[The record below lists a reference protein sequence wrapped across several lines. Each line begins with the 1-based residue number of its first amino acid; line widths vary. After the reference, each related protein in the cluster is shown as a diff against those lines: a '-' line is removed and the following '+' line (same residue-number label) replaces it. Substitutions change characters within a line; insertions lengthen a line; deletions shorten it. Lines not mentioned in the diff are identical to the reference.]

1 MDINAQ
7 KAIQRTRIVLIS
19 SAIVLSMNCF
29 AENEKITSLIQLND
43 SELSEVKGQALMSL
57 SYLAPTDATNPMRN
71 ITSNNIGFY
80 KLGLEAELELNAN
93 IRNLQLGCG
102 GVNGAGACDI
112 DIKNLSLSG
121 LPNTYDS
128 NGNPV
133 YLTGRPSTSGKI
145 TNPFL
150 EFAISNP
157 NSSSIREVKGIRFS
171 AEKINAL
178 LTAGLDNLST
188 ASQTDGIQ
196 RLSGFMQIAKTSG
209 TASTKPIIFGKN
221 ASDQTLTGVANISGL
236 VNVNFTSNPFNNGT
250 TGITIPSVSTSF
262 DINPFTINGVRN
274 TIANVKD
281 IRTTIAT
288 IPIASDGT
296 SRYPESM
303 FINDAL
309 KVNLSCESAGILSLC
324 PIVKALV
331 PVATFK
337 MANGSN
343 IQNINMS
350 IDFMQ
355 SLSMIHNI
363 PLTGTGGYLS
373 VQSEALL
380 WPGATIADIDK
391 AKNNLQQMG
400 RNTDVAQK
408 GWWMSFADP
417 VQLGKLNVSNQV
429 DIGAVLPQVA
439 TLVSQYL
446 NKRENYPYL
455 NIGQAWQAL
464 TNQPITQKLNV
475 DLRSYTEN
483 NPAKL
488 VLTNQKLTNQN
499 VVANC
504 YGSLKFC

>member
-1 MDINAQ
+1 M
-7 KAIQRTRIVLIS
+7 VLVS
-19 SAIVLSMNCF
+19 SAMILSMNCF
-29 AENEKITSLIQLND
+29 AEDEHITTFIQLDD
-43 SELSEVKGQALMSL
+43 SELSNISGQALMSL
-57 SYLAPTDATNPMRN
+57 SYLSPNDTSNPMKN
-71 ITSNNIGFY
+71 IIDVNGQSNKIGFY
-80 KLGLEAELELNAN
+80 KLGLEADLDLNVN

-121 LPNTYDS
+121 LPTTYDS

-133 YLTGRPSTSGKI
+133 YSSGRPATSGKI

-188 ASQTDGIQ
+188 SSKTDGIQ
-196 RLSGFMQIAKTSG
+196 RLSGFMQIAQTSG
-209 TASTKPIIFGKN
+209 TASTKPIIFGKG
-221 ASDQTLTGVANISGL
+221 ATDQVLSGVANISGL

-262 DINPFTINGVRN
+262 DIQPFTINGVRN
-274 TIANVKD
+274 TIANVKN
-281 IRTTIAT
+281 IRTTIGT

-303 FINDAL
+303 FVNDAL
-309 KVNLSCESAGILSLC
+309 KVNLSCLNGGFLCGIVTS
-324 PIVKALV
+324 LV

-373 VQSEALL
+373 VQSDALL
-380 WPGATIADIDK
+380 WPGATIADSDK
-391 AKNNLQQMG
+391 AKSSLQQMG

-429 DIGAVLPQVA
+429 DIGTVLPQVA

-464 TNQPITQKLNV
+464 TSQPITQKLNV
-475 DLRSYTEN
+475 DLGSYTAT

-488 VLTNQKLTNQN
+488 VLTDQKLTNQN